1 MVDGI
6 PERRALE
13 LTIRRSEAEE
23 RLLERRLRRL
33 EDEQA
38 RTSRAIKVTLSRQPW
53 TGLLG

>member
-13 LTIRRSEAEE
+13 LLIRRSEAEE
-23 RLLERRLRRL
+23 RLLERRLHRL
-33 EDEQA
+33 ADDQA
-38 RTSRAIKVTLSRQPW
+38 RTRRTINDRLGRQPW